1 MPDQLRIGVDL
12 GGTKISAIAF
22 DHRDQVI
29 AHIRTDTPKQDYEAS
44 VACIAGLVSQII
56 EQHGPGTVGI
66 GIPGSVSPR
75 TGMIQNGNSTWLNG
89 RDLPADLP
97 AAIGQPV
104 RLANDANCF
113 ALSEAID
120 GSGSDAAT
128 VFGVIIGTGCGGG
141 IVINRQ
147 PLIGP
152 HNIGGEWGHNP
163 LPWPHPDEHPGL
175 TCWCGRSNCIE
186 TWVSGT
192 GLENDHERVTGTR
205 LGGKDISS
213 AAAAGDPAARDSLAR
228 HAGRLARGLAHV
240 VNLIDPDVIILGGGL
255 SNLKTL
261 YTALPDLI
269 RPHVFAD
276 EWSIEV
282 RPPKH
287 GDDSGVRGA
296 ARLWTHSA

>member
-1 MPDQLRIGVDL
+1 MAVDL

-22 DHRDQVI
+22 DHNDCVV
-29 AHIRTDTPKQDYEAS
+29 AHVRTDTPKQDYDATVS
-44 VACIAGLVSQII
+44 CIAGLVSQITA
-56 EQHGPGTVGI
+56 QHGSGTLGV

-75 TGMIQNGNSTWLNG
+75 TGLIQNGNSTWLNG
-89 RDLPADLP
+89 RDLPADLT

-120 GSGSDAAT
+120 GSGREATT

-141 IVINRQ
+141 IAINRQ

-152 HNIGGEWGHNP
+152 HNISGEWGHNP
-163 LPWPHPDEHPGL
+163 LPWPRPEEHPGP
-175 TCWCGRSNCIE
+175 TCWCGRTGCIE

-192 GLENDHERVTGTR
+192 GLENDHERVSGAR
-205 LGGKDISS
+205 MKGKDIS
-213 AAAAGDPAARDSLAR
+213 AAAEAGDAAARETLAR
-228 HAGRLARGLAHV
+228 HSDRLARGLAHV
-240 VNLIDPDVIILGGGL
+240 VNLIDPDVIVLGGGL
-255 SNLKTL
+255 SNLEAL
-261 YTALPDLI
+261 YATLPDLI